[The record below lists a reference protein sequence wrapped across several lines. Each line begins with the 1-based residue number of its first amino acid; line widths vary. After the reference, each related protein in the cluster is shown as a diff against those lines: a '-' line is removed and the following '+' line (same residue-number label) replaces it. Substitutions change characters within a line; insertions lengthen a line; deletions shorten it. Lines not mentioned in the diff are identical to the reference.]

1 MRFLAKIFLL
11 RCRRAGGVVVKG
23 RVGLEV
29 VRVGAVIWELTCN
42 AMLIFS
48 IMYFINCFPSK

>member
-1 MRFLAKIFLL
+1 MV
-11 RCRRAGGVVVKG
+11 VVVKG

-29 VRVGAVIWELTCN
+29 VRGGGGAVIWELTCN
-42 AMLIFS
+42 AMFS